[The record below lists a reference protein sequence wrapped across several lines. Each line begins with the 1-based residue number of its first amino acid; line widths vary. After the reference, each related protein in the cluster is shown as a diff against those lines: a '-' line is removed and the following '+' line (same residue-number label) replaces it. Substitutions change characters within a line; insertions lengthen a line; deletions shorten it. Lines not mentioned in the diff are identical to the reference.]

1 MKLKIVLLLKL
12 KKERELMSKRLSNY
26 IASFDYF
33 NKSLF
38 VLSVATGSISI
49 PSFAT
54 VIGATIG
61 MMGASC
67 SLTFSITRGF
77 VKNFLKTTRN

>member
-1 MKLKIVLLLKL
+1 
-12 KKERELMSKRLSNY
+12 MSKRLSNY
-26 IASFDYF
+26 ITSFDYF
-33 NKSLF
+33 NKSLL

>member
-12 KKERELMSKRLSNY
+12 KKERELMSQRLSKY

-33 NKSLF
+33 DKSLI
-38 VLSVATGSISI
+38 VLSVATGSISVA
-49 PSFAT
+49 SFAT

-61 MMGASC
+61 MMSASC
-67 SLTFSITRGF
+67 GLAFSITTGF
-77 VKNFLKTTRN
+77 VKKFLKTTRN